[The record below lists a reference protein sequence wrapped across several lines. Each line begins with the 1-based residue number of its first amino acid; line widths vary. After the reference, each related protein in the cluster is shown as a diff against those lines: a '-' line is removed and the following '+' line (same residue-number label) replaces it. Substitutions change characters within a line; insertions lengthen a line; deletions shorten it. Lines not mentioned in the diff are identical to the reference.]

1 LGFVFRQDL
10 VIKEITLIFLQSH
23 AESKLAH
30 DHTMSLAHVIETKQL
45 TRSFGGLT
53 AVDKLDITV
62 EAGEIFG
69 LLGPNGAGKTTTINI
84 LCTILKPTT
93 GSATVNGFDVV
104 KDAMQVRRSIGIVFQ
119 DPSIDDR
126 LTGKE
131 NLYMHANLYG
141 VPASQQKSR
150 IDRILKLVE
159 LEERADDLLRT
170 YSGGM
175 RRRLELGRGL
185 IHYPK
190 VLFLDEPTVGLDP
203 QTRDHIWT
211 YIKELK
217 ETHDITIVL
226 TTHYMDEADKL
237 CDRIGIIDHGKLV
250 ALDTPRKLKE
260 TLEGDVIT
268 IKSENI
274 GELTA
279 VLSEKL
285 GLTQSRIVDDSLE
298 INVRGGRSIMPRI
311 MEVAAANRFF
321 IESILLREP
330 NLEDVFLHYTGKNI
344 RAETGKELHGFSA
357 IQRRKIR

>member
-1 LGFVFRQDL
+1 
-10 VIKEITLIFLQSH
+10 
-23 AESKLAH
+23 
-30 DHTMSLAHVIETKQL
+30 M
-45 TRSFGGLT
+45 

-69 LLGPNGAGKTTTINI
+69 LLGPNGAGKTTTINM
-84 LCTILKPTT
+84 LCTILKPTG
-93 GSATVNGFDVV
+93 GSAKVNGFDIVREAV
-104 KDAMQVRRSIGIVFQ
+104 QVRRSIGIVFQ

-126 LTGKE
+126 LTGRE

-141 VPASQQKSR
+141 VPSSEQKDR

-159 LEERADDLLRT
+159 LDDRANDLMRT

-217 ETHDITIVL
+217 QTHDITIVL
-226 TTHYMDEADKL
+226 TTHYMDEADRL
-237 CDRIGIIDHGKLV
+237 SDRIGIIDHGKLI
-250 ALDTPRKLKE
+250 ALDTPTKLKE

-268 IKSENI
+268 IRAAKIDEFTALLAEN
-274 GELTA
+274 
-279 VLSEKL
+279 L
-285 GLTQSRIVDDSLE
+285 GLTQSRIVDGALE
-298 INVRGGRSIMPRI
+298 ITVRGGRNIMPRI
-311 MEVAAANRFF
+311 MEVAASSQIF
-321 IESILLREP
+321 IDSIMLREP
-330 NLEDVFLHYTGKNI
+330 NLEDVFLHYTGRNI
-344 RAETGKELHGFSA
+344 RVDSGRELHGFSA